1 MVDRTQ
7 LTASKHIQQR
17 TGRTF
22 HLATRVLPSRVRRP
36 TYVLYAFFRIA
47 DEVVDGD
54 EYSDPAEQRATLAD
68 LRAAALGEQPADD
81 PVVDAFAELRE
92 THDIPREEIEVFLDA
107 MASDADPENARMQTY
122 EGLEAYMRGSAVAV
136 GNMMM
141 AVMDTDDVETARPHA
156 RALGE
161 AFQLTNFLRDVKEDS
176 RDHGRIYIPQETLD
190 AFDATPEQ
198 IERHDSSPELERAI
212 RTELR
217 RTEGLYREGVAGI
230 KYLPEDCQFAVLL
243 SAVLYAE
250 YHRAIRKQDCDVLTT
265 EPDVGLARKLWVV
278 ARTRLQWALNRDP
291 ETVFERV
298 SALPSRDAQRPDV
311 QPGDPTFT
319 P

>member
-1 MVDRTQ
+1 MVERSQ

-22 HLATRVLPSRVRRP
+22 HLATRVLPRRVRHP

-47 DEVVDGD
+47 DEIVDGD
-54 EYSDPAEQRATLAD
+54 EYTDPAAQREAIER
-68 LRAAALGEQPADD
+68 LRDQVLGDAHADD
-81 PVVDAFAELRE
+81 PVVAAFAELCE
-92 THDIPREEIEVFLDA
+92 THDIPRAEVSVFLDA
-107 MASDADPENARMQTY
+107 MASDADPENARMETY
-122 EGLEAYMRGSAVAV
+122 ADLEDYMRGSAVAV

-161 AFQLTNFLRDVKEDS
+161 AFQLTNFLRDVKEDV
-176 RDHGRIYIPQETLD
+176 RDHGRIYVPLETLD
-190 AFDATPEQ
+190 AFGATPAQ
-198 IERHDSSPELERAI
+198 IERHESSAAFERAI
-212 RTELR
+212 RAELR
-217 RTEGLYREGVAGI
+217 RTEALYREGVAGI
-230 KYLPEDCQFAVLL
+230 KYLPEDCQLAVLL

-250 YHRAIRKQDCDVLTT
+250 YHRAIRDQGGDVLTT
-265 EPDVGLARKLWVV
+265 EPSVSLPRKLWAVV
-278 ARTRLQWALNRDP
+278 RTRLAWAVHTDP

-298 SALPSRDAQRPDV
+298 GAIPRHDATRGDV
-311 QPGDPTFT
+311 GAGDPTLL

>member
-22 HLATRVLPSRVRRP
+22 HLATRILPARVRRP

-54 EYSDPAEQRATLAD
+54 EYTDPAEQRAAIAD

-81 PVVDAFAELRE
+81 PVVAAFAELRE

-122 EGLEAYMRGSAVAV
+122 EDLEAYMRGSAVAV

-141 AVMDTDDVETARPHA
+141 AVMDTDDVETALPHA

-161 AFQLTNFLRDVKEDS
+161 AFQLTNFLRDVKEDI
-176 RDHGRIYIPQETLD
+176 RDHGRIYVPSETLD

-198 IERHDSSPELERAI
+198 IERHESSPAFERAI
-212 RTELR
+212 RAELR
-217 RTEGLYREGVAGI
+217 RTEELYREGVAGI

-250 YHRAIRKQDCDVLTT
+250 YHRAIRQQDCDVITV

-278 ARTRLQWALNRDP
+278 TKTRLAWAIHKDP

-298 SALPSRDAQRPDV
+298 SAIPTHERPRHDVPPS
-311 QPGDPTFT
+311 DPTFT